1 MGIEMD
7 KPPREMSLAELA
19 ERCVSEI
26 NKYSR
31 KEPHDDQYCL
41 EIFRR
46 AMVESDSDAWEV
58 LHQRFSGILLGW
70 VRRHPQRE
78 AAYRCDNENNYVD
91 RAFRRLWVCTI
102 GNQALEFNSLSEVQS
117 FLLT

>member
-7 KPPREMSLAELA
+7 KPANDMTLPEVAD
-19 ERCVSEI
+19 RCTSESA
-26 NKYSR
+26 KYSR
-31 KEPHDDQYCL
+31 KEPHDEQYCL

-46 AMVESDSDAWEV
+46 AMVEGNSEAWVV
-58 LHQRFSGILLGW
+58 LHQRFSSILLGW